1 MQPDII
7 QAQAKHLPAIQQL
20 FRQTIERVSV
30 QHYTLEQVAVWASGA
45 DDNKQWQNRLTDQ
58 YFVLA
63 MMGEE
68 LLGFSSL
75 QEHTGYLDMLF
86 VHHAFQGQGIGAML
100 LNNIIAQAK
109 EKNVTEITTEASITA
124 KPLFE
129 KMGFVLLVVQDK
141 QHKGLVFRNY
151 KMSKQL

>member
-1 MQPDII
+1 MQPVII
-7 QAQAKHLPAIQQL
+7 QAQAKHLPAVQQL

-30 QHYTLEQVAVWASGA
+30 QHYTPEQVAVWASGA
-45 DDNKQWQNRLTDQ
+45 DDDKQWQNRLNDQ
-58 YFVLA
+58 YFILA
-63 MMGEE
+63 MVDEE
-68 LLGFSSL
+68 PVGFSSL

-86 VHHAFQGQGIGAML
+86 VHHNFQGQGIATL
-100 LNNIIAQAK
+100 LLKHIIAQAK
-109 EKNVTEITTEASITA
+109 EKDVPEITTEASITA

-129 KMGFVLLVVQDK
+129 KMGFVVLEVQDK